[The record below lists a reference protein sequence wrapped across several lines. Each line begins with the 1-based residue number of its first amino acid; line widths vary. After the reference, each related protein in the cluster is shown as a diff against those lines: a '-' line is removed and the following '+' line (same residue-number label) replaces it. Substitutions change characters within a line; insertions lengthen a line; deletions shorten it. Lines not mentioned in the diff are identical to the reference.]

1 MSEAERET
9 QRERSRREQKHFG
22 EVVARGDEL
31 YWADRTAAGRRRQE
45 LRATR
50 LRDAADLEKGTGA
63 RVLDIGC
70 GTGCYSRPFAR
81 LTQAS
86 VIGLDVTVSLLGRAR
101 RASPDN
107 LHFTAGDAGELPFPA
122 ESFDAVVGN
131 AVLHHLPLER
141 AVPELIR
148 VLKPG
153 GRFCFAE
160 PNLLN
165 PHVFLERNIPW
176 LRRWLENSPDETAF
190 VRWRLHSALEAFG
203 LVEPSIEPFDFLYP
217 LTPRPLIG
225 AVEAAGSVLERIPG
239 VREIAGSLL
248 ILARKPGE
256 TPAGEA

>member
-1 MSEAERET
+1 VTSRGAERRRS
-9 QRERSRREQKHFG
+9 QREQRHFHAA
-22 EVVARGDEL
+22 VARGDAV
-31 YWADRTAAGRRRQE
+31 YWADRSAAGRRRQE
-45 LRATR
+45 IRAAR
-50 LRDAADLEKGTGA
+50 LQRSADLERLPGA

-70 GTGCYSRPFAR
+70 GTAIYSKPLAR
-81 LTQAS
+81 HTRAN
-86 VIGLDVTVSLLGRAR
+86 VVGVDVTVSLLHRAR
-101 RASPDN
+101 HASPGN
-107 LHFTAGDAGELPFPA
+107 LRFAAGDASELPFPA

-190 VRWRLHSALEAFG
+190 VRWRLRSALEAFG
-203 LVEPSIEPFDFLYP
+203 LVDLSIEPFDFLYP
-217 LTPRPLIG
+217 LTPRPLVR

-248 ILARKPGE
+248 ILALKPGK
-256 TPAGEA
+256 ARSGEG

>member
-1 MSEAERET
+1 MSKADREA
-9 QRERSRREQKHFG
+9 QRERSQREQQHFG
-22 EVVARGDEL
+22 EVVARGDAL

-45 LRATR
+45 LRAAR
-50 LRDAADLEKGTGA
+50 LQNAADLEKREGA
-63 RVLDIGC
+63 RALDVGC
-70 GTGCYSRPFAR
+70 GTGCYTRPFAR
-81 LTQAS
+81 RTRAG
-86 VIGLDVTVSLLGRAR
+86 VVGLDVTVSLLRRAR
-101 RASPDN
+101 HESPDN
-107 LHFTAGDAGELPFPA
+107 LRFAAGDASELPFPA

-141 AVPELIR
+141 SLPELMR

-176 LRRWLENSPDETAF
+176 LRRWLENSPDEVAF
-190 VRWRLHSALEAFG
+190 IRWRLRGALEAFG
-203 LVEPSIEPFDFLYP
+203 LVDVSIEPFDFLYP
-217 LTPRPLIG
+217 LTPRPLVR

-256 TPAGEA
+256 G

>member
-1 MSEAERET
+1 MSKADREA
-9 QRERSRREQKHFG
+9 QRERSQREQQHFG
-22 EVVARGDEL
+22 EVVARGDAL

-45 LRATR
+45 LRAAR
-50 LRDAADLEKGTGA
+50 LQNAADLEKREGA
-63 RVLDIGC
+63 RALDVGC
-70 GTGCYSRPFAR
+70 GTGCYTRPFAR
-81 LTQAS
+81 RT
-86 VIGLDVTVSLLGRAR
+86 R
-101 RASPDN
+101 
-107 LHFTAGDAGELPFPA
+107 GDASELPFPA

-141 AVPELIR
+141 SLPELMR
-148 VLKPG
+148 VLRPG

-176 LRRWLENSPDETAF
+176 LRRWLENSPDEVAF
-190 VRWRLHSALEAFG
+190 IRWRLRGALEAFG
-203 LVEPSIEPFDFLYP
+203 LVEVSIEPFDFLYP
-217 LTPRPLIG
+217 LTPRPLVR

-256 TPAGEA
+256 G

>member
-1 MSEAERET
+1 MSRAESDT
-9 QRERSRREQKHFG
+9 QRERSRRERQHFE
-22 EVVARGDEL
+22 EVVARGDAL

-45 LRATR
+45 LRAAR
-50 LRDAADLEKGTGA
+50 LRSAADLEEKAGA

-70 GTGCYSRPFAR
+70 GTGCYTRPFAR
-81 LTQAS
+81 RTRAN
-86 VIGLDVTVSLLGRAR
+86 VVGLDVTVPLLRRAR
-101 RASPDN
+101 QESPGN
-107 LHFTAGDAGELPFPA
+107 LRFAAGDASELPFPS

-141 AVPELIR
+141 SVPELIR

-176 LRRWLENSPDETAF
+176 LRRWLENSPDEVAF
-190 VRWRLHSALEAFG
+190 VRWRLRGTLENCG
-203 LVEPSIEPFDFLYP
+203 LAEVSIEPFDFLYP
-217 LTPRPLIG
+217 LTPRPLVG
-225 AVEAAGSVLERIPG
+225 AVETLGAVLERTPG

-248 ILARKPGE
+248 ILARKPEPKRTGE
-256 TPAGEA
+256 N